1 VVALIASLL
10 VTFGLLALLLPAA
23 KRYPIGAP
31 FTWGE
36 AMVASVYA
44 FFLMFWVYG
53 VVPHLWL
60 TWADN
65 ELKWRP
71 DVLLSEYEW
80 FGVVKLGFMASQAD
94 GGNVPVTI
102 NMLHIRD
109 IIAVLIY
116 VVFLG
121 GQMALWSWWQK
132 RGQSDAVTTD
142 LATSDFGR
150 PLVKKG

>member
-1 VVALIASLL
+1 MVALIVSLL
-10 VTFGLLALLLPAA
+10 ITAALLGLLIPFA
-23 KRYPIGAP
+23 KRRPIGTS

-36 AMVASVYA
+36 AMVTSTYV

-71 DVLLSEYEW
+71 DNIFVGPFDIVEPVAFGGAW
-80 FGVVKLGFMASQAD
+80 FPM
-94 GGNVPVTI
+94 TI
-102 NMLHIRD
+102 TYQTLRD
-109 IIAVLIY
+109 LVAVGIY
-116 VVFLG
+116 VAFLA
-121 GQMALWSWWQK
+121 GQMYLWSWWQK
-132 RGQSDAVTTD
+132 RGTKVASAASAE
-142 LATSDFGR
+142 LATSDYGR